1 MATLTTSQ
9 RQNLVTKL
17 CTEWMYRLQLRAVL
31 HPSASSHSPVQTRMI
46 ICILRANSVVLMIQM
61 KSVFPVYAPLS
72 SGAFLFHHDSGSLL
86 LIPSSYLDIKT
97 FPLASLVSRLLLWSS
112 CSSSPFLKAYVWVPK
127 LSSRHFLCLWY
138 SQRTQPLVPPQP
150 SRSLCKHLMRST
162 TFAPG
167 RPVVIW
173 DHSPSCHGNR
183 KGTSSSKKMKGELA
197 QTEEEVL
204 RGGRKCHRSQQA
216 LWDASWTEVT
226 CWKSWSKKES
236 ERKL

>member
-1 MATLTTSQ
+1 M
-9 RQNLVTKL
+9 
-17 CTEWMYRLQLRAVL
+17 
-31 HPSASSHSPVQTRMI
+31 
-46 ICILRANSVVLMIQM
+46 
-61 KSVFPVYAPLS
+61 
-72 SGAFLFHHDSGSLL
+72 
-86 LIPSSYLDIKT
+86 
-97 FPLASLVSRLLLWSS
+97 
-112 CSSSPFLKAYVWVPK
+112 PK

-204 RGGRKCHRSQQA
+204 RGGRKCQLLRQPKKSIQWPWDEPYFLLQSYSTDPHSPATLSHPFIHSNLTSCPSCLTHTNPHRPSLRIA
-216 LWDASWTEVT
+216 FTSP
-226 CWKSWSKKES
+226 
-236 ERKL
+236 